1 MSVNRVFSALWLLST
16 GCLLILPVLGID
28 ETTRL
33 YYSNACQVLI
43 VLVSALFC
51 FGTARAFP
59 SESALG
65 KVWGA
70 IGGGTLA
77 WAIGA
82 AIFAAYPLLHENA
95 DTPFPYFSDIG
106 YLLAP
111 PLIAIGVWMF
121 KRSTGLVS
129 PMWGK
134 ALAIVALFGAAALAY
149 HANAEGLASEDPI
162 LKLTAIG
169 YTAFDPILLSV
180 TLLTASAFRSG
191 DVGASWWYVVA
202 GILLYYLGNVL
213 YNYLVLSE
221 QYKTGSPI
229 DASWLLGF
237 GLIAC
242 GAVKAKKLL
251 G

>member
-1 MSVNRVFSALWLLST
+1 MSVNRLLATVWLVASAALLLMP
-16 GCLLILPVLGID
+16 LLGVG

-33 YYSNACQVLI
+33 YYSNACQFGI
-43 VLVSALFC
+43 VFVSALVC
-51 FGTARAFP
+51 FSTARAFP
-59 SESALG
+59 VESALG

-70 IGGGTLA
+70 IGAGTLA
-77 WAIGA
+77 WSLGA
-82 AIFAAYPLLHENA
+82 AIFATYPLLHGNE

-106 YLLAP
+106 YLLTS
-111 PLIAIGVWMF
+111 PLIAIGLWIF

-129 PMWGK
+129 PGWGK
-134 ALAIVALFGAAALAY
+134 LLALVALIGSAALAY
-149 HANAEGLASEDPI
+149 HANAEGLASPDI
-162 LKLTAIG
+162 LLKLTAIG
-169 YTAFDPILLSV
+169 YTAFDPILLAV
-180 TLLTASAFRSG
+180 TLLTASAFRGG

-202 GILLYYLGNVL
+202 GILLYYIGNLL

-221 QYKTGSPI
+221 QYTTGSPI

>member
-1 MSVNRVFSALWLLST
+1 MSVNRVFAALWLLLVA
-16 GCLLILPVLGID
+16 GLLVLALIGAD

-33 YYSNACQVLI
+33 YYSNACQVFV
-43 VLVSALFC
+43 VLSSALFC
-51 FGTARAFP
+51 FATARAFP

-65 KVWGA
+65 KVWGV
-70 IGGGTLA
+70 IGAGTLA
-77 WAIGA
+77 WGIGA
-82 AIFAAYPLLHENA
+82 AIFAAYPLLHDNA
-95 DTPFPYFSDIG
+95 DTPFPYFSDVG

-111 PLIAIGVWMF
+111 LLIAVGVWMF

-129 PMWGK
+129 PTWGK
-134 ALAIVALFGAAALAY
+134 ALAVVAMIGAGLMAY
-149 HANAEGLASEDPI
+149 RANAEAIASDDI
-162 LKLTAIG
+162 VLKLVGIA
-169 YTAFDPILLSV
+169 YTTFDPILLAT

-191 DVGASWWYVVA
+191 DVGVSWRYVVA
-202 GILLYYLGNVL
+202 GILLYYVGNVL
-213 YNYLVLSE
+213 YNYLVLNE

-229 DASWLLGF
+229 DISWLLGF

>member
-1 MSVNRVFSALWLLST
+1 MSSNRVFAALWLILVV
-16 GCLLILPVLGID
+16 CLLVLPLVGID
-28 ETTRL
+28 DTTRL

-43 VLVSALFC
+43 VFVSALFC

-77 WAIGA
+77 WALGA
-82 AIFAAYPLLHENA
+82 AIFAVYPLIHNNE
-95 DTPFPYFSDIG
+95 DTPFPYFSDVG

-111 PLIAIGVWMF
+111 PLIAFGVWMF

-129 PMWGK
+129 PTWGK
-134 ALAIVALFGAAALAY
+134 ALALVALVGAGALAY
-149 HANAEGLASEDPI
+149 RANAEGLASDDLT
-162 LKLTAIG
+162 LKMTAIG
-169 YTAFDPILLSV
+169 YTAFDPILLAV

-202 GILLYYLGNVL
+202 GILLYYVGNVL
-213 YNYLVLSE
+213 YNYMVLSE